1 MNIKDTQN
9 NRNSTSLFFLFFKQ
23 NFIFIVRYTMKLLL
37 EFANKVR
44 SLFYPFT
51 AGFGKKKER
60 KKRERNYCNDGNDDS
75 IQIFISSPAFQWES
89 NVS

>member
-1 MNIKDTQN
+1 
-9 NRNSTSLFFLFFKQ
+9 
-23 NFIFIVRYTMKLLL
+23 MKLLL